1 MIELGAVQGTVP
13 CTTPVGEPLFMY
25 EKSSS
30 WGGTRNRPLYHT
42 LHNPSLSQTKGEYR
56 RTCILEHSTT
66 VPTQYVSRRTGAD
79 TA

>member
-30 WGGTRNRPLYHT
+30 WGGTRNRPQYH
-42 LHNPSLSQTKGEYR
+42 PVPP
-56 RTCILEHSTT
+56 STT
-66 VPTQYVSRRTGAD
+66 PLATCTWQCMDVQ
-79 TA
+79 